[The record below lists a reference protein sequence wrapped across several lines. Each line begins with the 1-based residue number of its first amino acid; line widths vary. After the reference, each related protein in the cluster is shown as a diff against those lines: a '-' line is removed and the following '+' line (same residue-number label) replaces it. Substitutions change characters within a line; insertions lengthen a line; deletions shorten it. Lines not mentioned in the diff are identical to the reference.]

1 MNKITYYKVGGTVR
15 DELLGLTPSDLD
27 LVAIGGNFEELCADI
42 ERSGGK
48 IFLKQEPFL
57 TVRCLFPNV
66 GPCDIRLARKDGAY
80 GDGRRPDE
88 VFIADSLEEDSLT
101 RDCTINAMYRNL
113 QTGEIIDFHNGQY
126 HLSHG
131 IICAVGKPEDR
142 IREDSIR
149 LLRFLRFSITKNF
162 RLDRDLWRCYLYS
175 ENTSLLR
182 NVSAERIREEIYK
195 CFKHDMH
202 KTLKILTSEDYKYL
216 YEEIFNERTGIWLK
230 PTMEAK

>member
-15 DELLGLTPSDLD
+15 DELLGLIPSDLD

-88 VFIADSLEEDSLT
+88 VFIADSLYDDSCS
-101 RDCTINAMYRNL
+101 RDFTIGAMYKNL
-113 QTGEIIDFHNGQY
+113 QTGEIIDY
-126 HLSHG
+126 HGGKKDLESKL
-131 IICAVGKPEDR
+131 IRCVGDTKERFQEDFL
-142 IREDSIR
+142 R
-149 LLRFLRFSITKNF
+149 LLRAVRFSITK
-162 RLDRDLWRCYLYS
+162 RMHLSDDIKRCLDDEKIVSGL
-175 ENTSLLR
+175 E
-182 NVSAERIREEIYK
+182 NVSPERIREEVYK
-195 CFKHDMH
+195 CFKHDTH
-202 KTLKILTSEDYKYL
+202 SAIFFFSFYSLLSNEV
-216 YEEIFNERTGIWLK
+216 FNERTGIWLK